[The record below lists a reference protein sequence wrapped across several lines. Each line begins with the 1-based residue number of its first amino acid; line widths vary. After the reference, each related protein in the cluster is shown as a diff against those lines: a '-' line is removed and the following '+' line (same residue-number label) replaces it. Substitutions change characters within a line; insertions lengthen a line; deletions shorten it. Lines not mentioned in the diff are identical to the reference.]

1 MNSPWSDPLPL
12 SRYRQAPREK
22 GLYLIGTS
30 NIDSLPVKAGDSS
43 DLYLG
48 ENFPDNF
55 FMLYVG
61 QSIDGESTIRKRLS
75 AHVRGRGNKHIG
87 ALARINYPLF
97 FVTRAGGE
105 EADLEVAFL
114 IGIDPPP
121 IFNQRDETM
130 RSVQRLSREV
140 WAGVSQAEK
149 DHISRQVD
157 LDDEFDPY

>member
-12 SRYRQAPREK
+12 CRYREAPREK

-61 QSIDGESTIRKRLS
+61 QSIDGKSTIRKRLS
-75 AHVRGRGNKHIG
+75 AHACGRGNKYIG

-97 FVTRAGGE
+97 FVTRAGRE
-105 EADLEVAFL
+105 EAGLEVAFL

-121 IFNQRDETM
+121 IFNKRDERT
-130 RSVQRLSREV
+130 RSSRRLYREV

-149 DHISRQVD
+149 DRISRQVA

>member
-1 MNSPWSDPLPL
+1 MNTPWSDPLPL
-12 SRYRQAPREK
+12 CRYREAPREK

-61 QSIDGESTIRKRLS
+61 QSIDGKSTIRKRLS
-75 AHVRGRGNKHIG
+75 DHACGRGNKHIG

-97 FVTRAGGE
+97 FATRAGRE
-105 EADLEVAFL
+105 EAGLEVTFL

-121 IFNQRDETM
+121 IFNKRDERT
-130 RSVQRLSREV
+130 RSSLRLYREV
-140 WAGVSQAEK
+140 WESVSQAEK
-149 DHISRQVD
+149 DHISRQVA

>member
-12 SRYRQAPREK
+12 TRYRQAPREK

-48 ENFPDNF
+48 DNFPDNF

-75 AHVRGRGNKHIG
+75 AHARARSNKHIE

-97 FVTRAGGE
+97 FVTRTGRE

-121 IFNQRDETM
+121 IFNKRDERT
-130 RSVQRLSREV
+130 RSSRRLYREV
-140 WAGVSQAEK
+140 WAGVSLAEK
-149 DHISRQVD
+149 DHRSRLVA

>member
-75 AHVRGRGNKHIG
+75 AHARARSNKHIG

-97 FVTRAGGE
+97 FVTRTGRE

-114 IGIDPPP
+114 NGIDPPP
-121 IFNQRDETM
+121 IFNKRDERT
-130 RSVQRLSREV
+130 RSSRRLYREE
-140 WAGVSQAEK
+140 WADVSQAEK
-149 DHISRQVD
+149 DRISRQVA

>member
-12 SRYRQAPREK
+12 GRYREAPREK
-22 GLYLIGTS
+22 GPYLIGTS
-30 NIDSLPVKAGDSS
+30 SIDSLPVKAGDSS

-61 QSIDGESTIRKRLS
+61 QSIDGESTMGKRLS
-75 AHVRGRGNKHIG
+75 AHARGRGNQHIG
-87 ALARINYPLF
+87 ALARINDPLF
-97 FVTRAGGE
+97 FVTRAGRE
-105 EADLEVAFL
+105 EAGLEVAFL

-121 IFNQRDETM
+121 IFNKRDEMM
-130 RSVQRLSREV
+130 RSAQRLSREV

-149 DHISRQVD
+149 DHISRQVA

>member
-1 MNSPWSDPLPL
+1 MNSPWSDPLPF
-12 SRYRQAPREK
+12 SRYREAPREK
-22 GLYLIGTS
+22 GLYLIGNS
-30 NIDSLPVKAGDSS
+30 DFDSLPVKAGDSS

-48 ENFPDNF
+48 EKFPDNL

-61 QSIDGESTIRKRLS
+61 HSIDGESTIRKRLS
-75 AHVRGRGNKHIG
+75 AHAHGRGNKYIG

-97 FVTRAGGE
+97 FVTRAGRE

-121 IFNQRDETM
+121 IFNKRDEMMRSTM
-130 RSVQRLSREV
+130 RRSREV
-140 WAGVSQAEK
+140 FASMSQAEK
-149 DHISRQVD
+149 DYVSRQVF

>member
-1 MNSPWSDPLPL
+1 MISRWSDPLPL
-12 SRYRQAPREK
+12 SRCREAPREK
-22 GLYLIGTS
+22 GIYLIGTS
-30 NIDSLPVKAGDSS
+30 NIDSLPVKAGGSS
-43 DLYLG
+43 ELYLG
-48 ENFPDNF
+48 ENFPHNF

-61 QSIDGESTIRKRLS
+61 QSIDGKSTIRKRLS
-75 AHVRGRGNKHIG
+75 THARGRGNKYIG

-97 FVTRAGGE
+97 FIARAGRE

-121 IFNQRDETM
+121 IFNKRDELM
-130 RSVQRLSREV
+130 RSAQRLSRQV

-149 DHISRQVD
+149 GHVSLQVA